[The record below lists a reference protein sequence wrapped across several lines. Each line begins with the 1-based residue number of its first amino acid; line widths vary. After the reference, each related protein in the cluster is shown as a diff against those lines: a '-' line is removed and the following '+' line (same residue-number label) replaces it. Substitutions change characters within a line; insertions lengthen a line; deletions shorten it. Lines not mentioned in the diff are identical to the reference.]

1 MNGSTADQPR
11 PGHPATLTDMK
22 GRAGARDLLN
32 IFGSGLRGIALIAVA
47 MLTAP
52 ALPVLAGEAA
62 AATSE
67 NWAAPEEQALYQQGK
82 TSFRKRCARC
92 HGVNMVNPGVGVFD
106 LRTFPL
112 DDKARFID
120 SVSNGRNA
128 MPAWKAVL
136 KPADIEALWVYVSA
150 GQ

>member
-1 MNGSTADQPR
+1 VNDSTVDGPG
-11 PGHPATLTDMK
+11 PGHPATLTDMN
-22 GRAGARDLLN
+22 GQAGARDLLK
-32 IFGSGLRGIALIAVA
+32 ITVSSLRGIALIALA

-52 ALPVLAGEAA
+52 ALPVLADDSA
-62 AATSE
+62 AATGEVS
-67 NWAAPEEQALYQQGK
+67 AAADPEVLYKQGK

-136 KPADIEALWVYVSA
+136 KPADIDALWVYVSA